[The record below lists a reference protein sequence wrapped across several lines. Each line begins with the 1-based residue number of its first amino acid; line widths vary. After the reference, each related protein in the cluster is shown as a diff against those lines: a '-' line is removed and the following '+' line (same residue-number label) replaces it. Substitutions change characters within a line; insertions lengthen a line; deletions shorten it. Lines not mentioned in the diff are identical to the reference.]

1 MQPDYITISTW
12 NEHIAQPQLPDYT
25 LLSMGLESDP
35 TSNQRAFVGALPTCV
50 LYAGAVAPCDPK
62 DAFLAKACKLRGA
75 RRLHGQ
81 PCSCIEVPGDSSS
94 AGLPVH

>member
-35 TSNQRAFVGALPTCV
+35 TSNQRAFVGALPTCISNT
-50 LYAGAVAPCDPK
+50 ASAVVTCDHNSGS
-62 DAFLAKACKLRGA
+62 LATALQKLQKA
-75 RRLHGQ
+75 
-81 PCSCIEVPGDSSS
+81 SC
-94 AGLPVH
+94 

>member
-62 DAFLAKACKLRGA
+62 DAFLATCLQAAGRKKASWSAVLMYRG
-75 RRLHGQ
+75 
-81 PCSCIEVPGDSSS
+81 PC
-94 AGLPVH
+94 

>member
-35 TSNQRAFVGALPTCV
+35 TSNQRAFVGASVKKSFLQRV
-50 LYAGAVAPCDPK
+50 HQQH
-62 DAFLAKACKLRGA
+62 AFLIT
-75 RRLHGQ
+75 
-81 PCSCIEVPGDSSS
+81 PS
-94 AGLPVH
+94 